1 MGITFNLIIG
11 FLLGIG
17 VSSFLLPMILRI
29 AKEKKLYDIPDSR
42 KVHEEGIPRLG
53 GIVFV
58 PALIFSIA
66 LLIGFNQFH
75 IQHFHPKSDIAFLS
89 LSNNVPFF
97 LCALLMTY
105 TIGMVDDLVG
115 INYRIKFG
123 VQILSAALL
132 AFGNI
137 YLRNLF
143 GLFGIGAIPP
153 IAGILISMLLIV
165 YIVNAINL
173 ADGVDGLSS
182 VITGI
187 ALLYYGLHYYFS
199 GELILTLET
208 FILLG
213 AVIPFY
219 LYNVFGTTAKNKKI
233 FMGDT
238 GSLSIGLILTIF
250 GLHICSTEYPVT
262 TVGFNPLVA
271 GLAPLL
277 LPCLD
282 VFRVFAARIL
292 QGKNPFLGDRNHFH
306 HKLLDVGLSKLMVTI
321 VYGLYT
327 IIIGGATL
335 FLSRSVNV
343 TYLLIGNL
351 IIYFATILLL
361 NSIIIR
367 RGREAAKGPARAAQA
382 L

>member
-1 MGITFNLIIG
+1 MGMTFNLIVG

-17 VSSFLLPMILRI
+17 ISSLLLPTILRI

-42 KVHEEGIPRLG
+42 KLHELGIPRLG

-75 IQHFHPKSDIAFLS
+75 IQHFHNDGENISLS

-105 TIGMVDDLVG
+105 AIGVADDLVG

-123 VQILSAALL
+123 VQILSAGLL
-132 AFGNI
+132 ALGNV
-137 YLRNLF
+137 YFRNLF
-143 GLFGIGAIPP
+143 GFLGFGTIPV

-165 YIVNAINL
+165 YIVNSINL

-182 VITGI
+182 VVTGI

-219 LYNVFGTTAKNKKI
+219 AYNVFGNVAKNRKI

-250 GLHICSTEYPVT
+250 GLHICSTENLKT
-262 TVGFNPLVA
+262 TAGFNPLVA
-271 GLAPLL
+271 GLVPLL

-282 VFRVFAARIL
+282 VLRVFATRIL

-306 HKLLDVGLSKLMVTI
+306 HKLLDVGLSKLMVTT

-327 IIIGGATL
+327 IFIGGATL

-343 TYLLIGNL
+343 TVLFIGNL
-351 IIYFATILLL
+351 IIYFTTILFL
-361 NSIIIR
+361 NTIIR
-367 RGREAAKGPARAAQA
+367 KRGVIPTPIQNLKH
-382 L
+382 